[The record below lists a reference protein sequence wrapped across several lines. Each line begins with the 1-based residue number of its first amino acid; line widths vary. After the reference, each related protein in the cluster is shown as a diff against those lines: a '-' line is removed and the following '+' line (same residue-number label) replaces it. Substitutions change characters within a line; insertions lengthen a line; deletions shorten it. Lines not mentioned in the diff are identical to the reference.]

1 MIIIIYFFKT
11 TGIPHHNT
19 SAWIILTSFPLNMN
33 MVIDQ
38 KWFIPLSRE
47 DYQNGQ
53 MERIDWA
60 QATSKS
66 ADFNDGI
73 T

>member
-1 MIIIIYFFKT
+1 
-11 TGIPHHNT
+11 
-19 SAWIILTSFPLNMN
+19 MN